1 MANNGQYNPFKW
13 DYCNVKT
20 WTYMYLGGVVGGLS
34 GLAGGAIATSGIPMA
49 NTLSIAAASLTNS
62 LGTWAYTAGQSHLDL
77 SEILER
83 IFKRLKINDVF
94 LCSYSLHFVY
104 LYLISSDLTN
114 TLAAMIYGKY
124 LSNPFNCPGSSSRQS
139 FDLSH

>member
-1 MANNGQYNPFKW
+1 MMKHLFK
-13 DYCNVKT
+13 
-20 WTYMYLGGVVGGLS
+20 S
-34 GLAGGAIATSGIPMA
+34 
-49 NTLSIAAASLTNS
+49 TLVP
-62 LGTWAYTAGQSHLDL
+62 GQSHLDL

-94 LCSYSLHFVY
+94 LCSCSLHFVY

>member
-1 MANNGQYNPFKW
+1 MISI
-13 DYCNVKT
+13 
-20 WTYMYLGGVVGGLS
+20 LS
-34 GLAGGAIATSGIPMA
+34 SGFLAG
-49 NTLSIAAASLTNS
+49 L
-62 LGTWAYTAGQSHLDL
+62 SHLDL

-94 LCSYSLHFVY
+94 LCSCSLHFVY

-124 LSNPFNCPGSSSRQS
+124 LSNPFVSPLPRQEKQ
-139 FDLSH
+139 LLRAYGQPVRLQK